1 MSLIS
6 SVKILSNIIDQLYIF
21 LNVQKSLHLHGFGNL
36 QLLRTHWIHAPVLPK
51 VKNEPSMKLQTAKK
65 KIKDGKDQSR
75 HLESGTSVS
84 PTALPLSK
92 KVAPPEKSKQGK
104 VMAHSLKKKKLL
116 QNWIRNRKL
125 SGDSFLFQV
134 SLEFS

>member
-1 MSLIS
+1 M
-6 SVKILSNIIDQLYIF
+6 IDQLYIF

-51 VKNEPSMKLQTAKK
+51 VKNEPSMKLQTVEKK
-65 KIKDGKDQSR
+65 TKDGKDQSS

-84 PTALPLSK
+84 PIAFPLSK
-92 KVAPPEKSKQGK
+92 KVAPPEKSKQDK

-116 QNWIRNRKL
+116 QNWIRKRKI

-134 SLEFS
+134 SLKIH

>member
-1 MSLIS
+1 MNVTL
-6 SVKILSNIIDQLYIF
+6 ILSNIIDQLIIF
-21 LNVQKSLHLHGFGNL
+21 LNVQKSLHLQGFGNL

-51 VKNEPSMKLQTAKK
+51 VKNEPSMKLQTVEKK
-65 KIKDGKDQSR
+65 TKDGKDQSS

-84 PTALPLSK
+84 TIAFPLSK
-92 KVAPPEKSKQGK
+92 KVAPPEKSKQSK
-104 VMAHSLKKKKLL
+104 VMVHSLKKKQLL

>member
-1 MSLIS
+1 M
-6 SVKILSNIIDQLYIF
+6 LSNIIDQLYIF

-51 VKNEPSMKLQTAKK
+51 VKNETSMKLDTVEKK
-65 KIKDGKDQSR
+65 TKDGKDQSS

-84 PTALPLSK
+84 PIAFPLSK

-104 VMAHSLKKKKLL
+104 VMAHSLKEEKLL
-116 QNWIRNRKL
+116 QNWIRKRKL

-134 SLEFS
+134 SLKFS